1 MTRCARQENALRIAR
16 RNLLRDRSIAAYHE
30 WERLRSSFLRTQLG
44 IGSAMFSLHRLAN
57 GVRLVLAPQQDT
69 KAVTVE
75 ALVAVGSRYE
85 TAALSGASHF
95 VEHMMFKGTKRRP
108 TTLDISRDLDRIGAE
123 YNAFTGKEYTG
134 YYIKSNAEHL
144 ALSLD
149 MLSDMLFAST
159 YAEAEFER
167 ERKVI
172 LEEIHL
178 YEDNPSMHLDDIF
191 EGLLYRGHPLGRLIS
206 GTSETMLGITRSAL
220 VAYRDRAYH
229 PADVVLVIAGNLGDH
244 TMDLAQRTFGAV
256 RARRRPRLSA
266 RTFTKTPTGPQV
278 RLHWKETAQVHLALG
293 IPTFGIEDA
302 RAYPLSLLVNI
313 LGGTMSSRLFIAVRE
328 RRGLAYS
335 VGASADAYRDTGSL
349 VVTAGLDPKRLPQA
363 MRVILHEL
371 RRIADRGVTAEEL
384 TRAKEHMEGRMI
396 LSFEDSASRA
406 EWYGKQALLRR
417 EILTPEEK
425 IARLMAM
432 DRPAVAA
439 LARELLRTDRLHL
452 AVIGPYR
459 DAEPFRKLLRLA

>member
-1 MTRCARQENALRIAR
+1 
-16 RNLLRDRSIAAYHE
+16 
-30 WERLRSSFLRTQLG
+30 
-44 IGSAMFSLHRLAN
+44 MFSLHRLSN
-57 GVRLVLAPQQDT
+57 GVRVVLAPQQDT
-69 KAVTVE
+69 QAVTVE
-75 ALVAVGSRYE
+75 ALVPVGSRYE

-108 TTLDISRDLDRIGAE
+108 TTLAISRDLDRIGAE

-134 YYIKSNAEHL
+134 YYIKANAEHC

-149 MLSDMLFAST
+149 MLSDMLFRST

-172 LEEIHL
+172 LEEINL

-191 EGLLYRGHPLGRLIS
+191 EGLLYHGHPLGRLIS
-206 GTSETMLGITRSAL
+206 GTKETMLGITRSAL

-229 PADVVLVIAGNLGDH
+229 PQDLVLVIAGNIGSNALE
-244 TMDLAQRTFGAV
+244 LAQQTFGAV
-256 RARRRPRLSA
+256 RMRRHPRLSA
-266 RTFTKTPTGPQV
+266 RAFTPRPSGPRV

-293 IPTFGIEDA
+293 LPTFAAEDA
-302 RAYPLSLLVNI
+302 RAYPLTLLVNI

-328 RRGLAYS
+328 RLGLAYS
-335 VGASADAYRDTGSL
+335 VGASADAYRDAGSL

-363 MRVILHEL
+363 IRVILREL
-371 RRIADRGVTAEEL
+371 RRMSDRGVTTEEL
-384 TRAKEHMEGRMI
+384 ARAKDNIRGRMI

-406 EWYGKQALLRR
+406 DWYGKQVLLRR
-417 EILTPEEK
+417 ATLTPEEK
-425 IARLMAM
+425 MARLAAVDRAAVAGIARAFLH
-432 DRPAVAA
+432 P
-439 LARELLRTDRLHL
+439 DRLHL

-459 DAEPFRKLLRLA
+459 DEAPFRKLLQIA